1 MNRKKLTLSGLGL
14 VGLLLSGALLTKE
27 VAADDSPALVSNN
40 SATSSVENRE
50 VTKDNMTVDT
60 KGQNKTDAPSLENV
74 TTDTKTTSVLDSA
87 TSTTDLV
94 KDNSKEVSTSTD
106 DGRGVNSEFS
116 PIAPSDSVKASSKEV
131 RASAEEGKGVN
142 FRSLRAAG
150 PSSTGNLYSEKA
162 KQYIQS
168 ITGKYEYNT
177 VKYTVTMKE
186 DFKNIASFSAYNAS
200 NGERKRAESIVKINN
215 RIFEARIISPT
226 KGEWRPLS
234 AVFNNKDDEKETFNR
249 RDLLAYRANVVTPN
263 ATRVVDPNLV
273 MESGRKVA
281 VAIDKRA
288 ANYLDTVKYTIK
300 FADRPFVRDISM
312 DFINDRTGAKHSI
325 RESSYPLSTIVDYP
339 LSTILDDNGNTVLY
353 RQVDRKDYEY
363 GTYRLTKVRFS
374 DDSYFVFEGTQI
386 SHLYDKASL
395 SIEGA
400 PAEPVVELR
409 LNNKKSKAY
418 ANYRE
423 VHRGELLTYTVKV
436 ANRPSPVHLT
446 IRNVASTVTQRTF
459 VSNVDSKGNFLFYF
473 STANLPAGIYTV
485 DMIDY
490 SLRQED
496 IDLSEATFRVI
507 EKGLS
512 VRREQS
518 KVTPDKQIMPSSE
531 PTTTKPIAKVTR
543 TARAQKHLQSIT
555 GANHFGTLVYTIKTK
570 GDFADLDSLEIFDAH
585 SGNREARFKGK
596 KINNRTFEITF
607 ENLKAG
613 DWRPNILK
621 LINMENERIS
631 FGRRDML
638 DQRVSVLNKGAVR
651 AVDQVPSI
659 KVGQTFGIVVDK
671 HQVKVGD
678 TVKYTLKVAQEEIRP
693 QSIDLIDL
701 RTGKKL
707 DVPAKL
713 VTLDNNGNGV
723 YYHKITSEGVYVPDF
738 IIYDTKIKSFY
749 DRREKLYLYDAQ
761 TMVMANHAAVYKSV
775 QPRVVNGK
783 NGGLFANYSQVQRGT
798 LLTYTVK
805 ENVPYSYRKIIL
817 TNTRTSFK
825 KIYEHS
831 TVDGNGNKLY
841 YIPTWELSAG
851 DYTASMIYS
860 YGDINSVSDVT
871 DASFRVVEKG
881 IDIRRT
887 PTPLYKSQ
895 WVRKNYYDA
904 NGNVVKSKWIF
915 DKKYNSWFYL
925 DSSGNYVENAWQG
938 EYYLK
943 SGGYMAKK
951 EWIYDKKYKS
961 YFYLKADG
969 RYARNEWQ
977 GEYYLKSGGY
987 MAKKE
992 WIYDKKYKS
1001 HFYLKADGK
1010 YARNE
1015 WQGEYYLKSGGYMA
1029 KKEWIYDKKY
1039 KSYFYLKADGRY
1051 ARNEWVGNYYLG
1063 ANGKMAIN
1071 KWIGKY
1077 YVDIQG
1083 KWTATKS

>member
-1 MNRKKLTLSGLGL
+1 MNRKKFILSGLGL

-27 VAADDSPALVSNN
+27 VAADDSPAIVSNN
-40 SATSSVENRE
+40 SATSSVEKRE

-142 FRSLRAAG
+142 FRSLRATG

-177 VKYTVTMKE
+177 VKYTLTMKE
-186 DFKNIASFSAYNAS
+186 DFKKLVSFSAYNAS
-200 NGERKRAESIVKINN
+200 NGERKSAESIVKINN

-226 KGEWRPLS
+226 KGEWRPFS
-234 AVFNNKDDEKETFNR
+234 ADFYDKDDEKETFSR
-249 RDLLAYRANVVTPN
+249 RDLLAYRANAVTPN

-281 VAIDKRA
+281 VTIDKRT

-300 FADRPFVRDISM
+300 FADSPFVRDMSM

-325 RESSYPLSTIVDYP
+325 RESSYPLSTI
-339 LSTILDDNGNTVLY
+339 LDDNGNTVFY
-353 RQVDRKDYEY
+353 RRVDRKDYEY
-363 GTYRLTKVRFS
+363 GTYRLTKVSFR
-374 DDSYFVFEGTQI
+374 DNSYLSFEGTQI
-386 SHLYDKASL
+386 SHLYDRTSL

-400 PAEPVVELR
+400 PAEPVVELK

-436 ANRPSPVHLT
+436 ANGKSPVHLT
-446 IRNVASTVTQRTF
+446 IKNVASTVTQRSF
-459 VSNVDSKGNFLFYF
+459 VGNVDSKGNFLVYV
-473 STANLPAGIYTV
+473 STANLPAGVYT
-485 DMIDY
+485 IATSRNILEY
-490 SLRQED
+490 GLRLED
-496 IDLSEATFRVI
+496 IDLSEATFKVI

-512 VRREQS
+512 ARREQS
-518 KVTPDKQIMPSSE
+518 KVTPDKQITPSSSE
-531 PTTTKPIAKVTR
+531 PTTTKPIEKVTR
-543 TARAQKHLQSIT
+543 TARSQKYLQSIT

-570 GDFADLDSLEIFDAH
+570 VDFASLYRLEIFNAH
-585 SGNREARFKGK
+585 DGNRETRINSK

-613 DWRPNILK
+613 DWRPNTLE
-621 LINMENERIS
+621 LTNMENERVS
-631 FGRRDML
+631 FDRRDML
-638 DQRVSVLNKGAVR
+638 DQRVSILNKGAIR

-659 KVGQTFGIVVDK
+659 KVGQTFGLVVDK
-671 HQVKVGD
+671 QQVKVGD
-678 TVKYTLKVAQEEIRP
+678 IVKYTLKITQEEIQPRY
-693 QSIDLIDL
+693 ITLIDL
-701 RTGKKL
+701 RTGKTL
-707 DVPAKL
+707 IGPAEL
-713 VTLDNNGNGV
+713 VTLDDNGNGV

-738 IIYDTKIKSFY
+738 IIYDTKNKSFY

-761 TMVMANHAAVYKSV
+761 TMVMANHATVYKSV

-805 ENVPYSYRKIIL
+805 ENVPYSYREIIL

-825 KIYEHS
+825 KTYRHS

-925 DSSGNYVENAWQG
+925 DSSGNYVENTWQG

-943 SGGYMAKK
+943 TGGYMAK
-951 EWIYDKKYKS
+951 
-961 YFYLKADG
+961 
-969 RYARNEWQ
+969 N
-977 GEYYLKSGGY
+977 
-987 MAKKE
+987 E

-1015 WQGEYYLKSGGYMA
+1015 WQGEYYLKTGGYMA
-1029 KKEWIYDKKY
+1029 KNEWIYDKKY
-1039 KSYFYLKADGRY
+1039 KSHFYLKADGKYARNEWQGEYYLKTGGYMAKNEWIYDKKYKSHFYLKADGKY
-1051 ARNEWVGNYYLG
+1051 ARNEWVGNYYLE

-1077 YVDIQG
+1077 YVNAQG